1 MLFNSID
8 FLIFFPIVVLV
19 YFIIPKKIKYI
30 WLLIASYYFY
40 MGWNAKYALL
50 LFFSTA
56 VTYLSGVA
64 MDIIDRG
71 GFNKEKPA
79 DSDQNGSDKA
89 SADDEIKTRRKKWVV
104 AVSFILNLGI
114 LFIFKYLDFTTDLLT
129 FIFDKAGIALTIPR
143 FDILLPVGISFYT
156 FQALSYTMDVYRKE
170 IYAERNFLR
179 YALYVSFFP
188 QLVAG
193 PIERSKNLLKQ
204 LAVPQ
209 KFDYEKARDGL
220 YLMLWGYFLKIV
232 MADRIAVI
240 VDAIYDGYE
249 IYPGWYLVV
258 GTVLFA
264 FQVYCDFA
272 GYSTIAIGAAKILGI
287 NLMENFNAPYTSM
300 SIAELWRR
308 WHISLTTW
316 FRDYVYIPLGGSRK
330 GRLRKDINIMIVFL
344 VSGLWHGAGMQF
356 VAWGGING
364 LYQVIGERLK
374 PIRAKVAAFLRVKT
388 EVLTFKLYKVGATF
402 LLTLFSDIFFRANDM
417 KAAGAIIASIFT
429 IHNPW
434 ILFDGSLYTLGLGP
448 TEFRFML
455 ICIGVLIF
463 ADICKRMGI
472 SIREII
478 GQQGYVFRVLFL
490 VFAVVFLLTFGIWGP
505 GYDANNFIYF
515 QF

>member
-8 FLIFFPIVVLV
+8 FLIFFPVVVLI
-19 YFIIPKKIKYI
+19 YFIIPDKIKYI
-30 WLLIASYYFY
+30 WLLAASYYFY

-50 LFFSTA
+50 LLFSTA
-56 VTYLSGVA
+56 VTYLSGIA
-64 MDIIDRG
+64 MDAVGR
-71 GFNKEKPA
+71 KTESSEKR
-79 DSDQNGSDKA
+79 
-89 SADDEIKTRRKKWVV
+89 IKYRKLVV
-104 AVSFILNLGI
+104 ALSFILNLGI
-114 LFIFKYLDFTTDLLT
+114 LFVFKYLDFASDLLA
-129 FIFDKAGIALTIPR
+129 FIISKAGLSVTIPR

-156 FQALSYTMDVYRKE
+156 FQALSYTMDVYRGE

-204 LAVPQ
+204 LAVPTR
-209 KFDYEKARDGL
+209 FDHARALDGL

-232 MADRIAVI
+232 LADRIAV
-240 VDAIYDGYE
+240 VVSAVYDGYE

-287 NLMENFNAPYTSM
+287 DLMENFNAPYTSM

-316 FRDYVYIPLGGSRK
+316 FRDYVYFPLGGSRK

-344 VSGLWHGAGMQF
+344 VSGLWHGAGMHY

-374 PIRAKVAAFLRVKT
+374 PIREKTAVLLHVKT
-388 EVLTFKLYKVGATF
+388 DVLSFRLYKVLVTF

-417 KAAGAIIASIFT
+417 AAAGTIIASIFT
-429 IHNPW
+429 THNPW
-434 ILFDGSLYTLGLGP
+434 ILFDGSLYKLGLGAA
-448 TEFRFML
+448 EFRFML

-463 ADICKRMGI
+463 ADIMKRMGI
-472 SIREII
+472 SIRKII
-478 GQQGYVFRVLFL
+478 GEQGYVFRVLFF
-490 VFAVVFLLTFGIWGP
+490 VFAVTFLLTFGVWGP

>member
-19 YFIIPKKIKYI
+19 YFILPKRIKYI

-64 MDIIDRG
+64 MDISDNG
-71 GFNKEKPA
+71 LPWKKTQGTESGKAEKA
-79 DSDQNGSDKA
+79 GISL
-89 SADDEIKTRRKKWVV
+89 RRKKIIV
-104 AVSFILNLGI
+104 AVSFILNLSI
-114 LFIFKYLDFTTDLLT
+114 LFIFKYLDFATDLLT
-129 FIFDKAGIALTIPR
+129 FIFGKAGIALTVPR

-156 FQALSYTMDVYRKE
+156 FQALSYTMDVYRGE

-209 KFDYEKARDGL
+209 RFDYVRARDGL

-232 MADRIAVI
+232 MADRIAVV
-240 VDAIYDGYE
+240 VDRIYDGYE
-249 IYPGWYLVV
+249 VYPGWYLIA
-258 GTVLFA
+258 GTVFFA

-287 NLMENFNAPYTSM
+287 DLMENFNAPYTSM

-316 FRDYVYIPLGGSRK
+316 FRDYVYFPLGGSRK

-344 VSGLWHGAGMQF
+344 VSGLWHGAGMHY

-374 PIRAKVAAFLRVKT
+374 PIRARIATALHVKT
-388 EVLTFKLYKVGATF
+388 DVLTFKLYKVAATF
-402 LLTLFSDIFFRANDM
+402 LLTLFSDIFFRANNM
-417 KAAGAIIASIFT
+417 AAAGAIITSIFT
-429 IHNPW
+429 THNPW
-434 ILFDGSLYTLGLGP
+434 ILIDGSLYTLGLGP

-455 ICIGVLIF
+455 LCIGVLIF

-472 SIREII
+472 CIREII
-478 GQQGYVFRVLFL
+478 GRQGYVFRVLFL
-490 VFAVVFLLTFGIWGP
+490 VFAVTFLLTFGIWGP
-505 GYDANNFIYF
+505 GYDAASFIYF

>member
-8 FLIFFPIVVLV
+8 FLIFFPVVVLI
-19 YFIIPKKIKYI
+19 YFIIPRKVKYI
-30 WLLIASYYFY
+30 WLLVASYYFY

-64 MDIIDRG
+64 MD
-71 GFNKEKPA
+71 
-79 DSDQNGSDKA
+79 
-89 SADDEIKTRRKKWVV
+89 SAERKVGDEAKRLRRKKQIV

-129 FIFDKAGIALTIPR
+129 FIFGKAGIALAIPR

-156 FQALSYTMDVYRKE
+156 FQALSYTMDVYRGE
-170 IYAERNFLR
+170 IYAEKNFLR

-209 KFDYEKARDGL
+209 KFSYERARDGL

-232 MADRIAVI
+232 MADRIAVV
-240 VDAIYDGYE
+240 VDRIYDGYE
-249 IYPGWYLVV
+249 VYPGWYLVV

-316 FRDYVYIPLGGSRK
+316 FRDYLYFPLGGSRK

-344 VSGLWHGAGMQF
+344 VSGLWHGAGMHY

-364 LYQVIGERLK
+364 LYQIIGERLK
-374 PIRAKVAAFLRVKT
+374 PLRVKIATLLHVKT
-388 EVLTFKLYKVGATF
+388 EVLTFKLYKVAATF
-402 LLTLFSDIFFRANDM
+402 LLTLFSDIFFRANNM
-417 KAAGAIIASIFT
+417 PAAGAIITSIFT
-429 IHNPW
+429 THNPW
-434 ILFDGSLYTLGLGP
+434 ILFDGSLYTLGLGT

-455 ICIGVLIF
+455 LCIALLIF

-472 SIREII
+472 CIREII

-490 VFAVVFLLTFGIWGP
+490 VFAVTFLLTFGIWGP

>member
-8 FLIFFPIVVLV
+8 FLIFFPVVVLV
-19 YFIIPKKIKYI
+19 YFILPKKIKYI

-64 MDIIDRG
+64 MDAADHGFPRQNPQRTEGKTPEKKAQGSRQKKII
-71 GFNKEKPA
+71 
-79 DSDQNGSDKA
+79 
-89 SADDEIKTRRKKWVV
+89 V
-104 AVSFILNLGI
+104 AISFILNLSI
-114 LFIFKYLDFTTDLLT
+114 LFVFKYLDFATDLLT
-129 FIFDKAGIALTIPR
+129 FIFGKAGIALTVPR

-156 FQALSYTMDVYRKE
+156 FQALSYTMDVYRGE

-204 LAVPQ
+204 LAVPR
-209 KFDYEKARDGL
+209 KFDYVRARDGI

-232 MADRIAVI
+232 MADRIAVV
-240 VDAIYDGYE
+240 VDRIYDGYE
-249 IYPGWYLVV
+249 IYPGWFLVA

-287 NLMENFNAPYTSM
+287 DLMENFNAPYTSM

-316 FRDYVYIPLGGSRK
+316 FRDYLYFPLGGSRK

-344 VSGLWHGAGMQF
+344 VSGLWHGAGMHY

-374 PIRAKVAAFLRVKT
+374 PVRARIATALHVKT
-388 EVLTFKLYKVGATF
+388 DVLTFKLYKVAATF
-402 LLTLFSDIFFRANDM
+402 LLTLFSDIFFRANNM
-417 KAAGAIIASIFT
+417 VAAGAIITSIFT
-429 IHNPW
+429 THNPW
-434 ILFDGSLYTLGLGP
+434 LLFDGSLYTLGLGP

-455 ICIGVLIF
+455 LCIGVLIF
-463 ADICKRMGI
+463 ADICKRKGI
-472 SIREII
+472 CIREII
-478 GQQGYVFRVLFL
+478 GKQGYVFRAMFF

-505 GYDANNFIYF
+505 GYDAKNFVYF

>member
-8 FLIFFPIVVLV
+8 FLIFFPVVVLI
-19 YFIIPKKIKYI
+19 YFIVPKKIKYI
-30 WLLIASYYFY
+30 WLLVASYYFY
-40 MGWNAKYALL
+40 MGWNAKYAIL
-50 LFFSTA
+50 LFFSTF

-64 MDIIDRG
+64 MASVAARG
-71 GFNKEKPA
+71 EESGA
-79 DSDQNGSDKA
+79 DEMQV
-89 SADDEIKTRRKKWVV
+89 IRRKKIIV
-104 AVSFILNLGI
+104 AISFILNLGI
-114 LFIFKYLDFTTDLLT
+114 LFIFKYLDFACDLLALV
-129 FIFDKAGIALTIPR
+129 FGSAGIALNIPR

-156 FQALSYTMDVYRKE
+156 FQALSYTMDVYRGE
-170 IYAERNFLR
+170 IYAEKNFLR

-204 LAVPQ
+204 LAVPTR
-209 KFDYEKARDGL
+209 FDYARARDGL
-220 YLMLWGYFLKIV
+220 YQMLWGYFLKIV
-232 MADRIAVI
+232 LADRVAVV

-249 IYPGWYLVV
+249 IYPGWYLIV

-287 NLMENFNAPYTSM
+287 DLMENFNAPYTSM
-300 SIAELWRR
+300 SISELWRR

-344 VSGLWHGAGMQF
+344 VSGLWHGAGMHY

-374 PIRAKVAAFLRVKT
+374 PLRAKTASLLRVKT
-388 EVLTFKLYKVGATF
+388 ETLSFKLYKVLATF

-417 KAAGAIIASIFT
+417 KAAGAIIASVFT
-429 IHNPW
+429 AHNPW

-448 TEFRFML
+448 SEFRFML
-455 ICIGVLIF
+455 LCIAVLIF
-463 ADICKRMGI
+463 ADIMKRMGVC
-472 SIREII
+472 IRTII
-478 GQQGYVFRVLFL
+478 GEQGYVFRLLVL
-490 VFAVVFLLTFGIWGP
+490 VFGVVFILTFGIWGP

>member
-8 FLIFFPIVVLV
+8 FLIFFPVVVLI
-19 YFIIPKKIKYI
+19 YFIIPDRIKYI
-30 WLLIASYYFY
+30 WLLAASYFFY

-50 LFFSTA
+50 LLFSTA
-56 VTYLSGVA
+56 VTYLSGIA
-64 MDIIDRG
+64 MDAVGR
-71 GFNKEKPA
+71 KTESPEKR
-79 DSDQNGSDKA
+79 
-89 SADDEIKTRRKKWVV
+89 IKYRKLVV
-104 AVSFILNLGI
+104 ALSFILNLGI
-114 LFIFKYLDFTTDLLT
+114 LFVFKYLDFASDLLA
-129 FIFDKAGIALTIPR
+129 FIISKAGLSVTIPR

-156 FQALSYTMDVYRKE
+156 FQALSYTMDVYRGE

-204 LAVPQ
+204 LAVPTR
-209 KFDYEKARDGL
+209 FDHARALDGL

-232 MADRIAVI
+232 LADRIAV
-240 VDAIYDGYE
+240 VVSAVYDGYE

-272 GYSTIAIGAAKILGI
+272 GYSTIAVGAAKILGI
-287 NLMENFNAPYTSM
+287 DLMENFNAPYTSM

-316 FRDYVYIPLGGSRK
+316 FRDYVYFPLGGSRK

-344 VSGLWHGAGMQF
+344 VSGLWHGAGMHY

-374 PIRAKVAAFLRVKT
+374 PIREKTAVLLHVKT
-388 EVLTFKLYKVGATF
+388 DVLSFRLYKVLATF

-417 KAAGAIIASIFT
+417 AAAGTIIASIFT
-429 IHNPW
+429 THNPW
-434 ILFDGSLYTLGLGP
+434 ILFDGSLYKLGLGAA
-448 TEFRFML
+448 EFRFML

-463 ADICKRMGI
+463 ADIMKRMGI
-472 SIREII
+472 SIRKII
-478 GQQGYVFRVLFL
+478 GEQGYVFRVLFF
-490 VFAVVFLLTFGIWGP
+490 VFAVTFLLTFGVWGP

>member
-8 FLIFFPIVVLV
+8 FLIFFPIVVLI
-19 YFIIPKKIKYI
+19 YFIIPNKVKHV
-30 WLLIASYYFY
+30 WLLVASYYFY

-50 LFFSTA
+50 LLFSTG

-64 MDIIDRG
+64 MDAVDHAMPWNRQQESD
-71 GFNKEKPA
+71 NQD
-79 DSDQNGSDKA
+79 DSANSNAAQ
-89 SADDEIKTRRKKWVV
+89 IRRKKLIV
-104 AVSFILNLGI
+104 AISFILNLGI
-114 LFIFKYLDFTTDLLT
+114 LFVFKYLDFACDLLT
-129 FIFDKAGIALTIPR
+129 YIFGKAGVALAIPR

-156 FQALSYTMDVYRKE
+156 FQALSYTMDVYRGE
-170 IYAERNFLR
+170 IYAEKNFLR

-209 KFDYEKARDGL
+209 RFDYSRARDGL

-232 MADRIAVI
+232 MADRIAVV
-240 VDAIYDGYE
+240 VDRIYDGYE
-249 IYPGWYLVV
+249 VYPGWYLIV

-287 NLMENFNAPYTSM
+287 NLMENFNAPYLSM

-330 GRLRKDINIMIVFL
+330 GRLRKDINILIVFL
-344 VSGLWHGAGMQF
+344 VSGLWHGAGMHF

-364 LYQVIGERLK
+364 FYQIIGERLK
-374 PIRAKVAAFLRVKT
+374 PVRSRAAAFFHVKT
-388 EVLTFKLYKVGATF
+388 EVLTFKLYKIAATF

-417 KAAGAIIASIFT
+417 IAARSIIASVFT
-429 IHNPW
+429 ASNPW
-434 ILFDGSLYTLGLGP
+434 IIFDGSLYTLGLGP

-455 ICIGVLIF
+455 LCIGVLIF

-472 SIREII
+472 CIREII
-478 GQQGYVFRVLFL
+478 GKQGYVFRVLFF
-490 VFAVVFLLTFGIWGP
+490 VFAVMFLLTFGVWGP

>member
-8 FLIFFPIVVLV
+8 FLIFFPIVVLI
-19 YFIIPKKIKYI
+19 YFILPKKIKYI

-64 MDIIDRG
+64 MDISDNGLPWKKSQSTESERT
-71 GFNKEKPA
+71 EKA
-79 DSDQNGSDKA
+79 GISL
-89 SADDEIKTRRKKWVV
+89 RRKKIIV
-104 AVSFILNLGI
+104 AISFILNLGI
-114 LFIFKYLDFTTDLLT
+114 LFIFKYLDFATDLLT
-129 FIFDKAGIALTIPR
+129 FIFGKAGIALTVPR

-156 FQALSYTMDVYRKE
+156 FQALSYTMDVYRGE

-209 KFDYEKARDGL
+209 RFDYVRARDGL

-232 MADRIAVI
+232 MADRIAVV
-240 VDAIYDGYE
+240 VDRIYDGYE
-249 IYPGWYLVV
+249 VYPGWYLIA
-258 GTVLFA
+258 GTVFFA

-287 NLMENFNAPYTSM
+287 DLMENFNAPYTSM

-316 FRDYVYIPLGGSRK
+316 FRDYVYFPLGGSRK

-344 VSGLWHGAGMQF
+344 VSGLWHGAGMHY

-374 PIRAKVAAFLRVKT
+374 PIRARIATALHVKT
-388 EVLTFKLYKVGATF
+388 DVLTFKLYKVAATF
-402 LLTLFSDIFFRANDM
+402 LLTLFSDIFFRANNM
-417 KAAGAIIASIFT
+417 AAAGAIITSIFT
-429 IHNPW
+429 THNPW
-434 ILFDGSLYTLGLGP
+434 ILIDGSLYTLGLGP

-455 ICIGVLIF
+455 LCIGVLIF

-472 SIREII
+472 CIREII
-478 GQQGYVFRVLFL
+478 GRQGYVFRVLFL
-490 VFAVVFLLTFGIWGP
+490 VFAVTFLLTFGIWGP
-505 GYDANNFIYF
+505 GYDAKNFVYF